1 MTDEFPHS
9 IASAKLTIMGV
20 ELTVHNLSNG
30 ERIIEGEGLHQLLE
44 AMAQGGDMTEEES
57 MKLAKAIR
65 S

>member
-1 MTDEFPHS
+1 MTDELPHS

-20 ELTVHNLSNG
+20 ELTVQNLSNG
-30 ERIIEGEGLHQLLE
+30 ERIIERDGLHQLFS
-44 AMAQGGDMTEEES
+44 AMARGVDMTEDEA